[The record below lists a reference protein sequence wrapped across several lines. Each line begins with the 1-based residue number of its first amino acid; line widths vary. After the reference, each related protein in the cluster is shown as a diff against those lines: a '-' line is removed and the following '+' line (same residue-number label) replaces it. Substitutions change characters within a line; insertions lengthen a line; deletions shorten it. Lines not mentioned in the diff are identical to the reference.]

1 MGFLRQ
7 ESTTFTKAARHA
19 FLLAYACLVICGC
32 LAAAAQADDAKN
44 FRWKPIDGSVVKLDD
59 KVPLTWNVFQLEKK
73 KQSNLILI
81 LLGRRYILL
90 DSKAKLAYLVQ
101 PGDLHT
107 QAQGFDSG
115 DLAQSPH
122 IIPSVDWTM
131 RDVGPAEEI
140 RLTLK
145 DYGRALA
152 VQLPHTPDLRLGI
165 Y

>member
-1 MGFLRQ
+1 MCA
-7 ESTTFTKAARHA
+7 KNPANARSA
-19 FLLAYACLVICGC
+19 NLLACAFFIVCCG
-32 LAAAAQADDAKN
+32 LAVGASADDAKN
-44 FRWKPIDGSVVKLDD
+44 FRWKAVDGSVVKLDD

-90 DSKAKLAYLVQ
+90 DSKTKLAYLVALS
-101 PGDLHT
+101 DLHA
-107 QAQGFDSG
+107 QGQGFDSG

-122 IIPSVDWTM
+122 IIPSVDWTI

-145 DYGRALA
+145 DYGRLLS